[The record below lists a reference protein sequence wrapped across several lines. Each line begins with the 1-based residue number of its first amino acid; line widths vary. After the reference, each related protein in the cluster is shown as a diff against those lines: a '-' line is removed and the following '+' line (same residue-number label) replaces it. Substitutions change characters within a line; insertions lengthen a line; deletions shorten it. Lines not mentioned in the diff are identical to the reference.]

1 MIQQLTRTV
10 TEHPAVKHLG
20 PGLITGAAD
29 DDPSGIATYSQ
40 AGAQFG
46 YNMLWTMVFTYPL
59 MTTMQM
65 ISARLGCL
73 TGLGLA
79 ANIKKSFP
87 HWVLVAIVSLLM
99 IANTINIGADI
110 AAMGEAMHLVIGGP
124 AHLYSI
130 GFGLI
135 CLLLQV
141 FLSYKTYVRY
151 LKWLT
156 LALLSYVA
164 VVFTLNIDWLSV
176 LKESLVP
183 DIGLDHDTI
192 TIVVA
197 VLGTTISPYLFF
209 WQAAQEME
217 DLRANG
223 ARNGMATGD
232 IAQRHLR
239 RIRWD
244 SAIGMAFSNLVA
256 FFIIL
261 STAATL
267 HGAGITKIETSAQAA
282 EALRP
287 LAGNLAFLLF
297 SLGIV
302 GTGMLAVPVL
312 AGSAAYAVTETLD
325 WKSGL
330 DKKLHE
336 AKGFYA
342 IVAIATLGGVGF
354 NFTPLDPIKALI
366 FSAIVNCM
374 IAVPIMVVMMILG
387 SQRQIM
393 GHFVIGRR
401 LRVFGWIATAAMAA
415 AVVAMFWTL

>member
-1 MIQQLTRTV
+1 MIQRLTKSV

-342 IVAIATLGGVGF
+342 IVAIATLGGVVF
-354 NFTPLDPIKALI
+354 NYTPLDPIKALI

-393 GHFVIGRR
+393 GHFVIGKR